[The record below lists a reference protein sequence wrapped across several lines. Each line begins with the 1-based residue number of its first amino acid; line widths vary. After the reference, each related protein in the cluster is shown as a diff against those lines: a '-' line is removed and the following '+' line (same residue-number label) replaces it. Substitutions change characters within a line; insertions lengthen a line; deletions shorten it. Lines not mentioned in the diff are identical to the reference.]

1 MLYLCMYRFTLFRY
15 CYVLGFKPKILKP
28 EFFVRGVVALFVG
41 FPHTHRIKDGY
52 ARCLLCRLDL
62 SIADRG
68 ILTLFDHWRTEG
80 HFAKEQKY
88 RLMTRRPLLNKKC
101 KEVSAKEREKIEA
114 KLATEAPVFME
125 SPLGVD
131 LAERLQMEDDA
142 EQAGGRPVVSE
153 LASHRLWL
161 ATFVDNFVVRC
172 NFEGVLSAM
181 SSWAQSMR
189 TELDVAVLALDYKK
203 AQVCMLRV
211 IYVVV

>member
-1 MLYLCMYRFTLFRY
+1 M
-15 CYVLGFKPKILKP
+15 
-28 EFFVRGVVALFVG
+28 G

-68 ILTLFDHWRTEG
+68 ILSLFDHWRTEG
-80 HFAKEQKY
+80 HFSKEQKY

-101 KEVSAKEREKIEA
+101 KEVSTKEKEKIESR
-114 KLATEAPVFME
+114 LATEAPVFME

-131 LAERLQMEDDA
+131 LAERLRMEDEA
-142 EQAGGRPVVSE
+142 EQAEGRPVVSE

-161 ATFVDNFVVRC
+161 ATFVDNFVARV

-181 SSWAQSMR
+181 SSWAQSLQ
-189 TELDVAVLALDYKK
+189 TELDVAVLSLDYKK
-203 AQVCMLRV
+203 SQVCILLF
-211 IYVVV
+211 ICIVVCLMEKRKRKY

>member
-1 MLYLCMYRFTLFRY
+1 M
-15 CYVLGFKPKILKP
+15 LKP

-68 ILTLFDHWRTEG
+68 ILSLFDHWRTEG

-101 KEVSAKEREKIEA
+101 KEVSDKEREKIEA
-114 KLATEAPVFME
+114 RLASEAPVFME

-131 LAERLQMEDDA
+131 LAERLRMEDEA
-142 EQAGGRPVVSE
+142 EQSEGRPVLSE

-161 ATFVDNFVVRC
+161 ATFIDNFVARKT
-172 NFEGVLSAM
+172 FEGVLSALT
-181 SSWAQSMR
+181 SWAQSLR
-189 TELDVAVLALDYKK
+189 TEVEVAVLSLDYKK
-203 AQVCMLRV
+203 AQVIIILCC
-211 IYVVV
+211 